1 MDGRR
6 NFQTAISLVL
16 ALLTVGMEGSISPS
30 VSVSLQK
37 IKTTMT
43 SAKKDVGSRVD
54 QISNYLA
61 SNRGSSEAQKLSSSI
76 EGIGEAI
83 TSLTSDDPVEI
94 VSGTLDMISAVG
106 LLLPVGGQIIGTA
119 FSLIG
124 SSFGAI
130 AGAGGEDVGSIVARE
145 MEKALQ
151 KFDDSE
157 LKAEAAGTEREYSFP
172 CVSRYFGG
180 RCSNSGT

>member
-76 EGIGEAI
+76 EGIGDAI

-94 VSGTLDMISAVG
+94 VSGTLDMISAVFLDRIYLWSHCWCWGRRRWVNCSQRDGKG
-106 LLLPVGGQIIGTA
+106 LAKV
-119 FSLIG
+119 
-124 SSFGAI
+124 
-130 AGAGGEDVGSIVARE
+130 R
-145 MEKALQ
+145 
-151 KFDDSE
+151 
-157 LKAEAAGTEREYSFP
+157 
-172 CVSRYFGG
+172 
-180 RCSNSGT
+180 